1 MTLSAANCQTRLRL
15 CLIFGFFFALGASEL
30 LPKREQETIKRRVL
44 MAQQVIFAGADLD
57 FQPSGDNSV
66 TPEFSLSLLEKFN

>member
-1 MTLSAANCQTRLRL
+1 
-15 CLIFGFFFALGASEL
+15 
-30 LPKREQETIKRRVL
+30 